1 MKALLALALMV
12 ALLTIGNTA
21 AAGPLGVSM
30 GDPLKPDEGWNQGGF
45 GEESKKYKGSFPF
58 SMLFV
63 EGTRDGGACAV
74 MAVGVGGA
82 LETYKNLRER
92 LSRKYGEPSSEGQ
105 HDAGWRL
112 SENPNKISSIALW
125 FKPSSSFSTVHL
137 QYRFEN
143 HLQCQNAKETE
154 L

>member
-1 MKALLALALMV
+1 MKGLLALALMV
-12 ALLTIGNTA
+12 ALLAIGNTA

-45 GEESKKYKGSFPF
+45 GAESKEYKGTFPF
-58 SMLFV
+58 YELSV

-74 MAVGVGGA
+74 MAVGWKEA
-82 LETYKNLRER
+82 RETYKNLRER

-112 SENPNKISSIALW
+112 RGNPDKISSIALW
-125 FKPSSSFSTVHL
+125 FKSSLFSTVHL